1 MISDLS
7 IDPWHV
13 TTGMPDLDDV
23 IGGWRRGGLTTIY
36 SSHPSSCQET
46 LLLKSCEALTKRGL
60 KILYLDINGLAYFK
74 ELPENLVLIK
84 VHDWHEQNK
93 IMNTLFRSKKIPY
106 DLIFIGGLTTH
117 YHAEFITAPD
127 EDRRDEAH
135 AELTHMIYQLA
146 MLARRN
152 NIPIIVSNSSVSKW
166 KERYYIPFIGGA
178 AVGYYSKT
186 ILFIKPIDPYPLVI
200 NRDLSDLV
208 KKVGYEN
215 VWILGVEKD
224 PSPLLSNRIIVLVLG
239 KMGSL
244 RVAYHYDGAVMKV
257 KSKKVKNRDILH
269 RGRIGRN
276 VITSGFP
283 TLDLLMEGGLR
294 KSEITLLFGPTMI
307 GKSTLLRQISIKVA
321 EEGYNVLYL
330 DLENSFDPSV
340 EIDFYAVDVAHDL
353 VDAFQRIDIRRP
365 DSLEELNRLLNHLI
379 YTRRFYDLLI
389 VDWIAYHF
397 YPLIR
402 IANPAKRSSLLS
414 LLENIIKN
422 LQCYANIANSAVI
435 VATGTRRAPG
445 NYPSL
450 GGTSLYEAAQRIIK
464 IMPTENWGVRR
475 LSVINRTFHQYST
488 SKDALMYIGS
498 DGRIRFVPEER

>member
-1 MISDLS
+1 LS
-7 IDPWHV
+7 VDPWHV
-13 TTGMPDLDDV
+13 TTGIAGLDNV

-36 SSHPSSCQET
+36 SSHPNFCQET
-46 LLLKSCEALTKRGL
+46 LLLKSCEALTKKGL
-60 KILYLDINGLAYFK
+60 KILYLDINGLAYFR
-74 ELPENLVLIK
+74 EVPENLVLIK
-84 VHDWHEQNK
+84 VRDWHEQNK

-106 DLIFIGGLTTH
+106 DLIFISGLTTH
-117 YHAEFITAPD
+117 YHAEFITASD
-127 EDRRDEAH
+127 EDKRDEAH
-135 AELTHMIYQLA
+135 TELTHMIYQLS

-152 NIPIIVSNSSVSKW
+152 NIPIVASNSSVSKW
-166 KERYYIPFIGGA
+166 KGRYYIPFIGGA

-186 ILFIKPIDPYPLVI
+186 ILFIKPIDPYPLVT
-200 NRDLSDLV
+200 NRDLSDLI

-239 KMGSL
+239 KTGSL
-244 RVAYHYDGAVMKV
+244 RVACHYDGAMMKRTFE
-257 KSKKVKNRDILH
+257 KVKNKNILH
-269 RGRIGRN
+269 KGRVERN

-283 TLDLLMEGGLR
+283 TLDLLMEGGLHR
-294 KSEITLLFGPTMI
+294 SEITLLFGPTMI

-340 EIDFYAVDVAHDL
+340 EIDFYAVGVAHDL
-353 VDAFQRIDIRRP
+353 VNAFQHIDIRRP

-379 YTRRFYDLLI
+379 HMRRFYDLLI
-389 VDWIAYHF
+389 VDWITYHF

-402 IANPAKRSSLLS
+402 IANSAKRGLLLN

-422 LQCYANIANSAVI
+422 LQRYANIAKSAVI

-450 GGTSLYEAAQRIIK
+450 GGTSLYEVAQRVIK

-475 LSVINRTFHQYST
+475 LSVINKTFHRYST
-488 SKDALMYIGS
+488 SKDALMYIGG
-498 DGRIRFVPEER
+498 DGTIRFIPEGR